1 MERKMHEPFMMRKHA
16 DLQNEVN
23 ELIIAIKA
31 HHTFPDERMQKPE
44 QWEKLQSMHPVPKW
58 EDIIDILNRCY
69 RALDEQKFNPVKY

>member
-31 HHTFPDERMQKPE
+31 HHILPE
-44 QWEKLQSMHPVPKW
+44 GDMKNNKQWVKLQSMHRAPKW
-58 EDIIDILNRCY
+58 EDIIEVLNRCY